1 MTIHST
7 SELLEL
13 AASHPQLAGALHAG
27 ENGSVEASAQGVELS
42 SEYLA
47 IYDLASYASSG
58 APAMSGVGEFGDE
71 VGFEAKLKA
80 RDSATGQILSLPDLF
95 ATIRDDQQLVSL
107 DRLARALHAINFFG
121 QHRNGLLF
129 LNVHERLL
137 KSVRYDHGRYFSLVL
152 LSFGLNPGRIVIEI
166 PEAAS
171 AHKTFLGYLTKS
183 YQSYGFKVAG
193 NLSNAGQILSAAESR
208 LDFVKIDTSAA
219 IRDSM
224 VKPLVGYANRLKVP
238 LIFKRIRD
246 EAQFRLLRQYDV
258 RYVEGDY
265 LSTLATDDHG
275 PHDLS
280 EWM

>member
-1 MTIHST
+1 MTNHSI

-13 AASHPQLAGALHAG
+13 AASHPQLAGALHA
-27 ENGSVEASAQGVELS
+27 NGGAAEARTQGVDLC

-47 IYDLASYASSG
+47 IYDLASYASA

-71 VGFEAKLKA
+71 VGFEAKLRA
-80 RDSATGQILSLPDLF
+80 RDATTGAILSLPDLF

-121 QHRNGLLF
+121 AHRNGLLF

-137 KSVRYDHGRYFSLVL
+137 KSVRYDHGRFFSLVL

-193 NLSNAGQILSAAESR
+193 NLSNAGQILAAAESR
-208 LDFVKIDTSAA
+208 LDFVKIDTTAA

-246 EAQFRLLRQYDV
+246 EAQFKLLRQYDV
-258 RYVEGDY
+258 RYVEGEY
-265 LSTLATDDHG
+265 LSTLTADDHG

>member
-1 MTIHST
+1 MTNYSI

-13 AASHPQLAGALHAG
+13 ASSHPQFAGALHAADG
-27 ENGSVEASAQGVELS
+27 AVVARTQGVELS

-71 VGFEAKLKA
+71 VGFEAKLRA
-80 RDSATGQILSLPDLF
+80 RDLETGNILSLPELF
-95 ATIRDDQQLVSL
+95 ATIRDDQQLVAL

-121 QHRNGLLF
+121 TQRNGLLF

-137 KSVRYDHGRYFSLVL
+137 KSVRYDHGRHFSLVL

-208 LDFVKIDTSAA
+208 LDYVKIDTSAA

-238 LIFKRIRD
+238 LIFKRISD
-246 EAQFRLLRQYDV
+246 DAQFRMLKQYDV

-265 LSTLATDDHG
+265 LSTLTTDDHG